1 MMRGG
6 AGAMAECLKR
16 KEDAVRRERL
26 NRPGEGVDYA
36 CKQIVAKKGCRS
48 REGPPSK

>member
-1 MMRGG
+1 
-6 AGAMAECLKR
+6 MAECLKR

-36 CKQIVAKKGCRS
+36 EKDIRYGRNDRYEETAHIVS
-48 REGPPSK
+48 RVRMMQ

>member
-16 KEDAVRRERL
+16 KEDAVRREDLKRVGKTK
-26 NRPGEGVDYA
+26 R
-36 CKQIVAKKGCRS
+36 I
-48 REGPPSK
+48 